1 MRKKLLSTIL
11 VTSMVATSLLVGCGS
26 DNKSK
31 ENATSSIETT
41 MDESSS
47 VEETTLE
54 TTTSVE
60 EESSTIEEVTTSAEN
75 TTSNEDTSKVEEEST
90 SKVVEVETTTKAPE
104 TTTSKKPEPTTTKET
119 TTSKKEPT
127 KKPQETTTTKPQE
140 TTTSAPKVESEITKK
155 IKSFH
160 LAKYPDEAKDLWLK
174 TVEGVGWVT
183 EYGPTYRDAAD
194 NVDPPMPDCNDTLCF
209 GDAPCGHYPSP
220 YTTLEWTTRK
230 YWGDKDEATVGF
242 YSTDKERRAKKH
254 NELVKQIEEAYSDLP
269 DCCHIELENLLVGT
283 YDNQYVWFTYFFRDC
298 VFQEH

>member
-11 VTSMVATSLLVGCGS
+11 VTSMIATSLLVGCGS

-31 ENATSSIETT
+31 TDATSSIETT

-54 TTTSVE
+54 PTTSVE
-60 EESSTIEEVTTSAEN
+60 EESSTIEESTTSAED
-75 TTSNEDTSKVEEEST
+75 TSNEDTSKVEEEST

-104 TTTSKKPEPTTTKET
+104 TTTSKKPESTTAKET
-119 TTSKKEPT
+119 TTSKKEPTT

-140 TTTSAPKVESEITKK
+140 TTTSAPKVESELTKK

-160 LAKYPDEAKDLWLK
+160 LAKYPDEARDLWLK

-209 GDAPCGHYPSP
+209 GDAPCGHYPNP

-230 YWGDKDEATVGF
+230 YWADKDEATVGF
-242 YSTDKERRAKKH
+242 YITGPELRDKKDI
-254 NELVKQIEEAYSDLP
+254 ELTKQIEEAYSDLP
-269 DCCHIELENLLVGT
+269 DCCHIYNELLHIGT
-283 YDNQYVWFTYFFRDC
+283 YDWNYVYYIYYFRYC
-298 VFQEH
+298 AYQEH